1 MTKLPKLLIID
12 DDAHLRESLAEV
24 LELDGFE
31 CHQAGAAKE
40 GIAAAQKVAPEVV
53 IMDIQLPD
61 SSGFQICQ
69 ELRKRSKTMILI
81 MMTGRFLSS
90 EEKKQGF
97 ELGADEY
104 ITKPFDLAELSA
116 RIKQLLSR
124 NASRGCG
131 RERPAETFS
140 CPRKAIISGW

>member
-1 MTKLPKLLIID
+1 MSTNVPVKLLVID

-31 CHQAGAAKE
+31 CLQAGAAAE
-40 GIAAAQKVAPEVV
+40 GIATAKKHNPKVV

-69 ELRKRSKTMILI
+69 ELRKHSRETILI
-81 MMTGRFLSS
+81 MMTGRFLSA
-90 EEKKQGF
+90 EEKTQGF

-104 ITKPFDLAELSA
+104 LTKPFDLQELSV
-116 RIKQLLSR
+116 RIRQLL
-124 NASRGCG
+124 ARG
-131 RERPAETFS
+131 RS
-140 CPRKAIISGW
+140 

>member
-1 MTKLPKLLIID
+1 MADQAIKLLVID

-31 CHQAGAAKE
+31 CIQAGAAKE
-40 GIAAAQKVAPEVV
+40 GIDSAKANNPKVV

-69 ELRKRSKTMILI
+69 ELRKYSKEMILI
-81 MMTGRFLSS
+81 MMTGRFLSA
-90 EEKKQGF
+90 EEKTQGF

-104 ITKPFDLAELSA
+104 LTKPFDLQELSI
-116 RIKQLLSR
+116 RIRQLLT
-124 NASRGCG
+124 RGRTG
-131 RERPAETFS
+131 
-140 CPRKAIISGW
+140 

>member
-40 GIAAAQKVAPEVV
+40 GISAAQKIEPEVV

-104 ITKPFDLAELSA
+104 ITKPFDLAELSI

-124 NASRGCG
+124 N
-131 RERPAETFS
+131 
-140 CPRKAIISGW
+140 KV

>member
-1 MTKLPKLLIID
+1 MAKLPKLLIID

-40 GIAAAQKVAPEVV
+40 GIAAAAKIEPDAV

-69 ELRKRSKTMILI
+69 ELRKRSKTTILI

-124 NASRGCG
+124 NSAKG
-131 RERPAETFS
+131 
-140 CPRKAIISGW
+140 

>member
-1 MTKLPKLLIID
+1 MTKLLIID

-24 LELDGFE
+24 LDLDGFE
-31 CHQAGAAKE
+31 CHQAGDAKE
-40 GIAAAQKVAPEVV
+40 GIAAAAKLTPEVV

-69 ELRKRSKTMILI
+69 ELRKRSKSVILI

-124 NASRGCG
+124 NASRG
-131 RERPAETFS
+131 
-140 CPRKAIISGW
+140 

>member
-1 MTKLPKLLIID
+1 MARLLIID

-24 LELDGFE
+24 LELEGFE
-31 CHQAGAAKE
+31 CEQAGTAHSGIEAAK
-40 GIAAAQKVAPEVV
+40 KVDPDVV

-69 ELRKRSKTMILI
+69 TLRKRSRTTILI

-104 ITKPFDLAELSA
+104 ITKPFDLAELSI

-124 NASRGCG
+124 RTPG
-131 RERPAETFS
+131 
-140 CPRKAIISGW
+140 

>member
-40 GIAAAQKVAPEVV
+40 GIAAAAKLAPEIV

-69 ELRKRSKTMILI
+69 ELRKRSKTVILI

-124 NASRGCG
+124 NASRG
-131 RERPAETFS
+131 
-140 CPRKAIISGW
+140 

>member
-1 MTKLPKLLIID
+1 MAKLPKLLIID

-40 GIAAAQKVAPEVV
+40 GIAAASKIDPDAV

-69 ELRKRSKTMILI
+69 ELRKRSKITILI

-104 ITKPFDLAELSA
+104 ITKPFDLAELAA

-124 NASRGCG
+124 NAAKGQ
-131 RERPAETFS
+131 
-140 CPRKAIISGW
+140 

>member
-40 GIAAAQKVAPEVV
+40 GISAAQKLEPEVV

-124 NASRGCG
+124 NASRG
-131 RERPAETFS
+131 
-140 CPRKAIISGW
+140 

>member
-1 MTKLPKLLIID
+1 MAKLPKLLIID

-40 GIAAAQKVAPEVV
+40 GIAAAHKVDPDVV

-69 ELRKRSKTMILI
+69 ELRKRSKTTILI

-124 NASRGCG
+124 NSAKG
-131 RERPAETFS
+131 
-140 CPRKAIISGW
+140 

>member
-1 MTKLPKLLIID
+1 MSQNPPVKLLVID

-31 CHQAGAAKE
+31 CLQAGAAAD
-40 GIAAAQKVAPEVV
+40 GIATAKKNNPKVV

-69 ELRKRSKTMILI
+69 ELRKHSREVILI
-81 MMTGRFLSS
+81 MMTGRFLSA
-90 EEKKQGF
+90 EEKTQGF

-104 ITKPFDLAELSA
+104 LTKPFDLQELSV
-116 RIKQLLSR
+116 RIRQLLSR
-124 NASRGCG
+124 G
-131 RERPAETFS
+131 RA
-140 CPRKAIISGW
+140 

>member
-1 MTKLPKLLIID
+1 MTTKHPRLLIID

-31 CHQAGAAKE
+31 CHQAGAAKD
-40 GIAAAQKVAPEVV
+40 GIAAASKLDPNIV

-69 ELRKRSKTMILI
+69 ELRKRSKTTILI

-124 NASRGCG
+124 NAAKG
-131 RERPAETFS
+131 
-140 CPRKAIISGW
+140 

>member
-40 GIAAAQKVAPEVV
+40 GISAAQKLEPEIV

-69 ELRKRSKTMILI
+69 ELRKRSKTVILI

-124 NASRGCG
+124 NASKG
-131 RERPAETFS
+131 
-140 CPRKAIISGW
+140 

>member
-1 MTKLPKLLIID
+1 MAKLPKLLIID

-31 CHQAGAAKE
+31 CHQAGDAKH
-40 GIAAAQKVAPEVV
+40 GIAAAHQIDPDAV

-69 ELRKRSKTMILI
+69 ELRKRSKTTILI

-124 NASRGCG
+124 NASRG
-131 RERPAETFS
+131 
-140 CPRKAIISGW
+140 

>member
-1 MTKLPKLLIID
+1 MSKLPKLLIID

-31 CHQAGAAKE
+31 CHQAGAAKD
-40 GIAAAQKVAPEVV
+40 GIAAAHKIDPDAV

-69 ELRKRSKTMILI
+69 ELRKRSKTTILI

-124 NASRGCG
+124 NAAKG
-131 RERPAETFS
+131 
-140 CPRKAIISGW
+140 

>member
-40 GIAAAQKVAPEVV
+40 GIAAAQKLTPEVV

-69 ELRKRSKTMILI
+69 ELRKRSNTVILI

-124 NASRGCG
+124 NASRG
-131 RERPAETFS
+131 
-140 CPRKAIISGW
+140 

>member
-1 MTKLPKLLIID
+1 MAVQKILVID
-12 DDAHLRESLAEV
+12 DDNHLRESLVEV
-24 LELDGFE
+24 LDLEGFKCFE
-31 CHQAGAAKE
+31 AGNAKA
-40 GIAAAQKVAPEVV
+40 GIDSAKKNKPDVV

-69 ELRKRSKTMILI
+69 ELRRFSKDFILI

-104 ITKPFDLAELSA
+104 IKKPFDLAELSA

-124 NASRGCG
+124 NAAKG
-131 RERPAETFS
+131 
-140 CPRKAIISGW
+140 

>member
-1 MTKLPKLLIID
+1 MARLLIID

-24 LELDGFE
+24 LELEGFE
-31 CHQAGAAKE
+31 CHQAGTAHSGIEAAK
-40 GIAAAQKVAPEVV
+40 KVDPDVV

-69 ELRKRSKTMILI
+69 TLRKRSRQTILI

-104 ITKPFDLAELSA
+104 ITKPFDLAELSI

-124 NASRGCG
+124 RTPGG
-131 RERPAETFS
+131 
-140 CPRKAIISGW
+140 

>member
-1 MTKLPKLLIID
+1 MPSPNKLLIID

-24 LELDGFE
+24 LELEGFE
-31 CHQAGAAKE
+31 CHQAGTAQSGIDAAIKLSPD
-40 GIAAAQKVAPEVV
+40 AV

-61 SSGFQICQ
+61 SSGFQICST
-69 ELRKRSKTMILI
+69 LRKRSKETILI

-104 ITKPFDLAELSA
+104 ITKPFDLTELTV
-116 RIKQLLSR
+116 RLRQLLSR
-124 NASRGCG
+124 NR
-131 RERPAETFS
+131 
-140 CPRKAIISGW
+140 

>member
-1 MTKLPKLLIID
+1 MAKLPKLLIID

-40 GIAAAQKVAPEVV
+40 GISAAQKIEPDVV

-69 ELRKRSKTMILI
+69 ELRKRSKTVILI

-124 NASRGCG
+124 NASRG
-131 RERPAETFS
+131 
-140 CPRKAIISGW
+140 

>member
-1 MTKLPKLLIID
+1 MAQNQPVKLLVID

-31 CHQAGAAKE
+31 CLQAGAAME
-40 GIAAAQKVAPEVV
+40 GIATAKKHNPKVV

-69 ELRKRSKTMILI
+69 ELRKHSRETILI
-81 MMTGRFLSS
+81 MMTGRFLSA
-90 EEKKQGF
+90 EEKTQGF

-104 ITKPFDLAELSA
+104 LTKPFDLQELSV
-116 RIKQLLSR
+116 RIRQLLSR
-124 NASRGCG
+124 SR
-131 RERPAETFS
+131 A
-140 CPRKAIISGW
+140 

>member
-1 MTKLPKLLIID
+1 MTKQPKLLIID

-31 CHQAGAAKE
+31 CHQAGAAKD
-40 GIAAAQKVAPEVV
+40 GIAAAGKLDPNIV

-69 ELRKRSKTMILI
+69 ELRKRSKTTILI

-124 NASRGCG
+124 NAAKG
-131 RERPAETFS
+131 
-140 CPRKAIISGW
+140 